1 MKRIYTVLPEGDK
14 ATPILVVADNMR
26 AAFVAALVKL
36 TEGTRIV
43 AIQEGPEVE
52 VID

>member
-1 MKRIYTVLPEGDK
+1 MKRIYTLIPEGDK
-14 ATPILVVADNMR
+14 ATPILIVANNMGS
-26 AAFVAALVKL
+26 AFASALVKL

-43 AIQEGPEVE
+43 AVQEGPEVE